1 MDKIRIEEL
10 KVFAYHGVFDEEK
23 KNGQIFKISAE
34 LLLDL
39 YEAEAFDDL
48 DKTVSYDT
56 VAHLIYDTVTKDKCD
71 LIEAVA
77 ANVASAILLN
87 FEKVKS
93 VTVKVSKPDAPISL
107 DFKTVSVTVTK
118 KRHTVFLGI
127 GSNLGDRE
135 ANLKFAVEQLGK
147 DEYIKVKKVSSYINT
162 EPYGPVEQPDF
173 LNGAVMIETLYSPLE
188 LLSLVNDIEKEAKRE
203 RLIHWGPRTLDID
216 ILLFDEEI
224 IRNEKLII
232 PHREMHKRMFVL
244 EPLKEIGA
252 DFIHPIYKKTV
263 EDLYEQLLKEQ
274 LRPTEELPFD
284 DPIIEDV
291 LVVEGKKIVYAGV
304 PGAYAEAA
312 AIKYFGENSD
322 IHSVKSFDKVV
333 REVSEGKADFGV
345 IPIENSSAGFVS
357 GNYDIIKNGN
367 VHIVDQVVL
376 DIEHA
381 LLGIKEADISD
392 IKKVISHDQG
402 LQQCKEFIEE
412 NDLKKEAVSN
422 TAVAAKCVMEAR
434 DKSLGAI
441 ASERAAE
448 LYGLKVLK
456 KKINFSSENATKFFI
471 ITNKNIALANS
482 NRISICFNA
491 AHRVGSL
498 YRIMGLF
505 NENLINMTSIE
516 SRPSLLRKWEYTF
529 YVSFEGKMTDKNVKK
544 ALEEIYADCDE
555 LCFLGTFSS

>member
-1 MDKIRIEEL
+1 MDKIRIDDL
-10 KVFAYHGVFDEEK
+10 KIYAYHGVFDEEK
-23 KNGQIFKISAE
+23 EKGQIFKVSCE

-39 YEAEAFDDL
+39 YEAESGDNL
-48 DKTVSYDT
+48 DKTVSYDE
-56 VAHLIYDTVTKDKCD
+56 VAHLIYDTVTKEKCD

-77 ANVASAILLN
+77 ANVVNEILIN
-87 FEKVKS
+87 FKKVNS
-93 VTVKVSKPDAPISL
+93 VTVKVSKPDAPIQL
-107 DFKTVSVTVTK
+107 DFKNVSVSVTK
-118 KRHTVFLGI
+118 KRHIVYLGI

-135 ANLKFAVEQLGK
+135 GNLKFAIEQLGK
-147 DEYIKVKKVSSYINT
+147 DDFINVKQVSAFINT

-173 LNGAVMIETLYSPLE
+173 LNGVVEIETIYSPEE
-188 LLSLVNDIEKEAKRE
+188 LLHVVNDIEKEAKRE
-203 RLIHWGPRTLDID
+203 RLVHWGPRTLDID

-224 IRNEKLII
+224 IRSKDLII

-244 EPLKEIGA
+244 EPFKEIA
-252 DFIHPIYKKTV
+252 PDVIHPVYRKTI
-263 EDLYEQLLKEQ
+263 EDLYDELVKSAENP
-274 LRPTEELPFD
+274 REELPFILPEIVD
-284 DPIIEDV
+284 DLWVKE
-291 LVVEGKKIVYAGV
+291 KKIVYAGV

-312 AIKYFGENSD
+312 AIKYFGENAD
-322 IHSVKSFDKVV
+322 IHNVKSFDKVV
-333 REVSEGKADFGV
+333 REVSEGISDYGV

-367 VHIVDQVVL
+367 VHIVDEVVI

-381 LLGIKEADISD
+381 LLGIPGATIDD

-402 LQQCKEFIEE
+402 LMQCKDFIDDY
-412 NDLKKEAVSN
+412 DLKKEAVSN
-422 TAVAAKCVMEAR
+422 TAVAAKRVMEMQ
-434 DKSLGAI
+434 DKTLGAI

-456 KKINFSSENATKFFI
+456 KKVNFSRENATKFVI
-471 ITNKNIALANS
+471 LTHKNIALSKS

-491 AHRVGSL
+491 AHRVGAL

-505 NENLINMTSIE
+505 NENMINMTSIE

-529 YVSFEGKMTDKNVKK
+529 YVSFEGKFSDKNVIKT
-544 ALEEIYADCDE
+544 LEEIYADCDE